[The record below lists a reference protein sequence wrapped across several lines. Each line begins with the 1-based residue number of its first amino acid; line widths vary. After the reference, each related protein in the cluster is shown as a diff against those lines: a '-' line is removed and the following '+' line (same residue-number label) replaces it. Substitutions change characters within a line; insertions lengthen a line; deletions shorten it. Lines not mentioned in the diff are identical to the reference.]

1 MKLLQWYI
9 VNKKYVKY
17 LKFFD
22 NKIENI
28 EYQSNLKPFIGIIL
42 NINNFNYYVTIS
54 SPKGKHY
61 RMKDGIDF
69 IKIKKED
76 RILEVLN
83 LNN

>member
-28 EYQSNLKPFIGIIL
+28 DYQSNLKPFIGIIL
-42 NINNFNYYVTIS
+42 NINNLIDAVPPS
-54 SPKGKHY
+54 SGV
-61 RMKDGIDF
+61 
-69 IKIKKED
+69 EQ
-76 RILEVLN
+76 LCVLS
-83 LNN
+83 